1 MPTRKRRLPMSATPA
16 NGAKRSRTEVIDL
29 SNEEEP
35 LEAILAQIQAQDES
49 EVLARQL
56 QDEWNNVPSAS
67 GSNDGK
73 IEREAVT
80 IDDEDDEA
88 LARRLAKEWEELDKN
103 TSKGESS
110 AAASHAGSSRSKD
123 KGRSTSG
130 SDVPTSRLREDETLF
145 TGGKTCSCGADIPS
159 SRGFVAYTNQV
170 PPPSLL
176 SLLHAPCKSC
186 KKNFCR
192 GCLKPVSCPLKC
204 RGWDK
209 GCACPVATCCAEVR
223 AIALFEALGGFDRQY
238 LEERATSDARAK
250 DAAAKRKSA
259 TAASV
264 GPGGTGY
271 AMGHASTPMAYPS
284 APSRGRGRGKRATN
298 TKSVDS
304 GSVSDQLASHWEEVI
319 VRALMTITEFLPSP
333 YSDAAQVYD
342 MLPHASMAPLLCA
355 SQLPDLLGN
364 LLRNDSV
371 TDWTA
376 RSDVYDAM
384 LRLLRRLA
392 DCELTIEV
400 LIGQR
405 YEMTGSCGLEEWM
418 WRNGDITWA
427 EKKGERGPAKLV
439 RAPPLYAH
447 FAKLTKQCETFLS
460 GASSMFESENDE
472 DEVAETM
479 IKATSLCGDII
490 AARDDIERAMRV
502 MGKEPSAL
510 LHEAD
515 VLEPPGPSSR
525 KSKGI
530 DASIALEKTYTNA
543 CNRLSFA
550 HVALFAPSA
559 DGKGLVYP
567 TFNFAK
573 EVAHTVF
580 ATRNPKDRLHLIKE
594 LAVIATSLPPGVW
607 MRVDEVRN
615 DVIKIMIAGPEGTPY
630 AGGLFEFD
638 CFLPIEYPH
647 KPPLVHLRTTGG
659 GKVRFNPNLY
669 NDGKVC
675 LSLLGT
681 WPGTPEEQWSPKST
695 LLQVLVSI
703 QSMILVE
710 LPYFNEP
717 GYGKAKPSSQA
728 SINYNRNISMQ
739 TVRWGM
745 VEWLKDE
752 HKDGIWADVIASHFT
767 IRNVKIRKCILEW
780 AKAEPGIRSHS
791 VASSVPSYGPYSV
804 TTVVPAKP
812 GPSGSSFLSQAGQDL
827 YAGAASLLQKVSPL
841 APGIMDLVAEYD
853 KGIERIQK
861 WKDHSK
867 Q

>member
-29 SNEEEP
+29 SDEEEP

-123 KGRSTSG
+123 KGR
-130 SDVPTSRLREDETLF
+130 
-145 TGGKTCSCGADIPS
+145 I
-159 SRGFVAYTNQV
+159 
-170 PPPSLL
+170 
-176 SLLHAPCKSC
+176 
-186 KKNFCR
+186 
-192 GCLKPVSCPLKC
+192 
-204 RGWDK
+204 
-209 GCACPVATCCAEVR
+209 R

-319 VRALMTITEFLPSP
+319 VRALTTITEFLPSP

-364 LLRNDSV
+364 LLH
-371 TDWTA
+371 
-376 RSDVYDAM
+376 
-384 LRLLRRLA
+384 
-392 DCELTIEV
+392 CELTIEV

-405 YEMTGSCGLEEWM
+405 YEMTRSCGLEEWM

-427 EKKGERGPAKLV
+427 EKEGEREPMKLV

-515 VLEPPGPSSR
+515 VPEPPGPSSR
-525 KSKGI
+525 KGKGI
-530 DASIALEKTYTNA
+530 DASIALEKTYADA
-543 CNRLSFA
+543 CDRLAFA

-573 EVAHTVF
+573 EVAHTVS

-647 KPPLVHLRTTGG
+647 KPPRVHLRTTGG

-669 NDGKVC
+669 NNGKVC

-717 GYGKAKPSSQA
+717 GYGKANPSSQA

-767 IRNVKIRKCILEW
+767 IRNVKIRKW
-780 AKAEPGIRSHS
+780 
-791 VASSVPSYGPYSV
+791 
-804 TTVVPAKP
+804 
-812 GPSGSSFLSQAGQDL
+812 
-827 YAGAASLLQKVSPL
+827 
-841 APGIMDLVAEYD
+841 
-853 KGIERIQK
+853 
-861 WKDHSK
+861 
-867 Q
+867 